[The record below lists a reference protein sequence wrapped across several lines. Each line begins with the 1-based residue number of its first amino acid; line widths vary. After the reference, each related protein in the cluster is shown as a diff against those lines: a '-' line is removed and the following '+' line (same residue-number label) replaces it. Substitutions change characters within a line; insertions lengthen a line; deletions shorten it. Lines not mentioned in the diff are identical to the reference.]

1 MATRTVQ
8 ETRRYDH
15 LYDPTFTAGSNRA
28 AAQAQEA
35 AMFRGVERLPDA
47 RNMFSEI
54 RRFPR
59 AGYRL
64 PRKGDLPAH
73 VEQQAMADPASA
85 AERSAEPMAVTL
97 RNAEAATSVTGA
109 FRHKYF
115 TPGPT
120 PSGQTVV
127 LDKSE
132 APMQREPAPLT
143 AAETR
148 RAVREAHSG
157 AETAL
162 DSHLVSAEPT
172 PTAVATADGSS
183 LVPAR
188 TVGVQTL
195 YRDGE
200 AQTDPFSAPYTVSAS
215 AKQEP
220 EVLAIAHLRF
230 GAPEGSALPASDA
243 EVALIQ
249 RLRAR
254 KELEAALPPMTDEV
268 GFATRKALMQQKEL
282 EDWRFREAELDGAND
297 GRVGAVAEALE
308 EPLNALDTV
317 LPRGALTT
325 TIKRP
330 EPGDVTGATA
340 TGGQKRAGVTSTA
353 PGPAARKADAA
364 LAAELERVQDL
375 LRSTR
380 VGDTGPKAAALA
392 ALTGSLLVPSG
403 AIAGAAGATAT
414 ATAGAA
420 GGPSAAGTAAAGAGG
435 GSAAP
440 GQLMASAAPSSA
452 NVTAA
457 AVKGALGRSSVDPL
471 RVPAWR
477 CAKATS
483 VRPSTPNF
491 SAEDETA
498 AEAELEQA
506 VLLVQRLL
514 RGRTVQNQL
523 TDGKS
528 RRMALIREIRL
539 DLLRQAERRRVE
551 EEEEAADAA
560 RRLQRDEDATLARLA
575 GDAGSA
581 TLDFLAKELVRTEQ
595 KRRIARIA
603 GRAATERR
611 RREAE
616 EGGRRQAEESVRA
629 KQAMVW
635 RQLGRV
641 HEAGAASL
649 VRETIDEA
657 MADMAAELAEQEVRG
672 SASGSATGSAP
683 GGAGG
688 ADSGPASGRRGSEP
702 PAAASGA
709 AETSGAAADAASA
722 ADVAADVVRAAAD
735 AASTE
740 QSSADAAAEE
750 SRFEEAARGALQ
762 DAGVSPRPES
772 ATQRQAAE

>member
-1 MATRTVQ
+1 
-8 ETRRYDH
+8 
-15 LYDPTFTAGSNRA
+15 
-28 AAQAQEA
+28 
-35 AMFRGVERLPDA
+35 
-47 RNMFSEI
+47 
-54 RRFPR
+54 
-59 AGYRL
+59 
-64 PRKGDLPAH
+64 
-73 VEQQAMADPASA
+73 
-85 AERSAEPMAVTL
+85 
-97 RNAEAATSVTGA
+97 
-109 FRHKYF
+109 
-115 TPGPT
+115 
-120 PSGQTVV
+120 
-127 LDKSE
+127 
-132 APMQREPAPLT
+132 MQREPAPLT

-297 GRVGAVAEALE
+297 GRVGTVAEALE
-308 EPLNALDTV
+308 ERERRREFQSDARVESLRRQLTEEKDAALATINKKRQQTLRKLAREREAAERKADAVAGTSVTAVAQTAGIGNASAASTTATATATATKSVTRRATKRSGRDIVADYTDTGSRVFAPRRRDGAQADRLATGARFSIDQASVSVRGAAALNALDTV

-420 GGPSAAGTAAAGAGG
+420 GGPSAAGTAAPGAGG

-551 EEEEAADAA
+551 EEEESADAA

-657 MADMAAELAEQEVRG
+657 MADMAAELA
-672 SASGSATGSAP
+672 
-683 GGAGG
+683 
-688 ADSGPASGRRGSEP
+688 
-702 PAAASGA
+702 
-709 AETSGAAADAASA
+709 TSGAAADAASA

>member
-308 EPLNALDTV
+308 EL
-317 LPRGALTT
+317 
-325 TIKRP
+325 
-330 EPGDVTGATA
+330 
-340 TGGQKRAGVTSTA
+340 
-353 PGPAARKADAA
+353 
-364 LAAELERVQDL
+364 
-375 LRSTR
+375 
-380 VGDTGPKAAALA
+380 
-392 ALTGSLLVPSG
+392 
-403 AIAGAAGATAT
+403 
-414 ATAGAA
+414 
-420 GGPSAAGTAAAGAGG
+420 
-435 GSAAP
+435 
-440 GQLMASAAPSSA
+440 
-452 NVTAA
+452 
-457 AVKGALGRSSVDPL
+457 KGALGRSSVDPL

-551 EEEEAADAA
+551 EEEESADAA
-560 RRLQRDEDATLARLA
+560 RRLQRDEDASLARLA

-616 EGGRRQAEESVRA
+616 EGGKRQAEESVRA

-672 SASGSATGSAP
+672 SASGSATGSAV

-688 ADSGPASGRRGSEP
+688 ADSGPASGRRGSGP